1 MTPCCTN
8 HRHDVIQQIPI
19 PALIVHITP
28 TSPIHVLTDPGC
40 LQINLVDRNMAN
52 NIVAQ
57 GATRENVTEGI
68 VPGKDKHEVV
78 VE

>member
-1 MTPCCTN
+1 
-8 HRHDVIQQIPI
+8 
-19 PALIVHITP
+19 
-28 TSPIHVLTDPGC
+28 
-40 LQINLVDRNMAN
+40 MAN